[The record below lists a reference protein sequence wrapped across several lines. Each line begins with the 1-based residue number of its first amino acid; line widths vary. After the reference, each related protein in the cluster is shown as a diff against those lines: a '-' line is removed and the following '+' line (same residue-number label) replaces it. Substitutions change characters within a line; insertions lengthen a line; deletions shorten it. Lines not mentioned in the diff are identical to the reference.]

1 MTTRDNYLTIIRQ
14 ASRSTEPLP
23 TGESASVKPLHN
35 IEAVLLDVYGTL
47 FISSSG
53 DIGSGDHDVHSAA
66 FLQALVDSKLILR
79 CDSAE
84 GVECLRST
92 IEDCHSR
99 SRQAGIDFPEV
110 DIVEVWR
117 TTLRSL
123 QQLGQLDGDID
134 NVDVAELSLR
144 YELATNPVWPMPG
157 AAECLTELANRGIHL
172 GLISNAQWFTPL
184 LFPVLLGGELDALGI
199 GQEMQFWSWRAG
211 RAKPSEHLFRLA
223 ADVLRK
229 RGIEPDRVLFVGN
242 DMLNDIVP
250 AATTG
255 FRTALFAGDRR
266 SLRRRD
272 GDPRVASA
280 QPDIVILHL
289 RDLLS
294 CVRRLQES

>member
-1 MTTRDNYLTIIRQ
+1 LAIIRQ
-14 ASRSTEPLP
+14 YSRAIEPLP
-23 TGESASVKPLHN
+23 TGESASLRPLHN

-47 FISSSG
+47 LISSSG
-53 DIGSGDHDVHSAA
+53 EIGNGDDVAYSAA
-66 FLQALVDSKLILR
+66 FRQVLLDVGLNLR
-79 CDSAE
+79 SDGAE
-84 GVECLRST
+84 GVQCLRIA

-99 SRQAGIDFPEV
+99 SRQRGIDFPEV

-123 QQLGQLDGDID
+123 QQRGQLAGDTD
-134 NVDVAELSLR
+134 NVDVAALSLR

-157 AAECLTELANRGIHL
+157 VAECLTELANRGIHL

-199 GQEMQFWSWRAG
+199 GPDMQFWSWRAG
-211 RAKPSEHLFRLA
+211 WAKPSEHLFRLA

-229 RGIEPDRVLFVGN
+229 RGIGPECVLYVGN
-242 DMLNDIVP
+242 DMLNDVVP
-250 AATTG
+250 AAATG

-272 GDPRVASA
+272 GDPRVASIT
-280 QPDIVILHL
+280 PDIVLIQL

-294 CVRRLQES
+294 CVRRHQES

>member
-1 MTTRDNYLTIIRQ
+1 MTTRDNYLTIIRH
-14 ASRSTEPLP
+14 ASRSIEPLP
-23 TGESASVKPLHN
+23 AGESASLKPLNN

-53 DIGSGDHDVHSAA
+53 DIGSGDHDVHAAA
-66 FLQALVDSKLILR
+66 FRQAIVDSKLILR
-79 CDSAE
+79 GDGGE
-84 GVECLRST
+84 GVKCLRST

-117 TTLRSL
+117 TTLQSL

-184 LFPVLLGGELDALGI
+184 VFPVLLGGELDALGI
-199 GQEMQFWSWRAG
+199 GPEMQFWSWRAG
-211 RAKPSEHLFRLA
+211 RAKPSEYLFRLA
-223 ADVLRK
+223 ADVLRN
-229 RGIEPDRVLFVGN
+229 RGIEPERVLFVGN

-250 AATTG
+250 ATATG